1 MFYMV
6 FHEERGYL
14 TLEIATP
21 NSDCSTGCD
30 RRDVIVD

>member
-14 TLEIATP
+14 THEIATP
-21 NSDCSTGCD
+21 NSDCCIGCT
-30 RRDVIVD
+30 

>member
-21 NSDCSTGCD
+21 NCDCGTGCAQ
-30 RRDVIVD
+30 